1 MVDRIPEE
9 RRSRN
14 MSRIRGKDT
23 KPELIL
29 RSALHKRGFRFRLH
43 VSTLP
48 GRPDIVLPKYN
59 SVIFV
64 NGCFWHRHPGCRQT
78 TFPSSNKEFW
88 MKKFAANVKRDA
100 KNCDVLKIS
109 GWKVHTVWECEL
121 ESDLMGVVERLSN
134 AMKGA

>member
-1 MVDRIPEE
+1 
-9 RRSRN
+9 
-14 MSRIRGKDT
+14 
-23 KPELIL
+23 
-29 RSALHKRGFRFRLH
+29 
-43 VSTLP
+43 
-48 GRPDIVLPKYN
+48 
-59 SVIFV
+59 
-64 NGCFWHRHPGCRQT
+64 
-78 TFPSSNKEFW
+78 